1 MHITE
6 LSLLVLLQ
14 VIIYFSIEKKFL
26 KFILKAKLVD
36 KPGKNKIHK
45 IKSPLTGGP
54 LIFFSIIL
62 YMTLNSFNILESK
75 IVNEVLIIFI
85 IGIVFAF
92 FVGLIDDILH
102 IKAEKKLF
110 LITLFNILLFQ
121 SASFFKTNLLFF
133 ENYFFS
139 FELSLFSISLIFS
152 ILSFLAYH
160 YSLSILDGIDGLF
173 GCYAISFLIIILL
186 CFNMKIELRNFIYY
200 LIIFISFITFLN
212 LKKKLFFGN
221 SGSLMLAAFFPY
233 LILYLNTQK
242 ENSITSISFLSL
254 VLIPILDMVR
264 LFCIRLYLRKSPF
277 EKDLNHFHHILLQ
290 NGNLFMTISIYLVL
304 SFLPFILIINDY
316 LDPVFA
322 IIIQLISFFGLIYY
336 YSKNKL
342 VSF

>member
-1 MHITE
+1 MYITE

-14 VIIYFSIEKKFL
+14 VFIYFFIEKKFL
-26 KFILKAKLVD
+26 RLILISKLVD

-45 IKSPLTGGP
+45 KNIPLTGGP
-54 LIFFSIIL
+54 LIFVSIIF
-62 YMTLNSFNILESK
+62 YMLLNVFNILENK
-75 IVNEVLIIFI
+75 IINEVLLIFI
-85 IGIVFAF
+85 IGIFFAF

-121 SASFFKTNLLFF
+121 NISFFKTNVLFF

-186 CFNMKIELRNFIYY
+186 CFNMKIEIKNFIFYI
-200 LIIFISFITFLN
+200 IIFLLFITFLN

-233 LILYLNTQK
+233 LILYLNSQRD
-242 ENSITSISFLSL
+242 NSITSISYLSL
-254 VLIPILDMVR
+254 VLIPILDMIR
-264 LFCIRLYLRKSPF
+264 LFCLRLYSRKSPF
-277 EKDLNHFHHILLQ
+277 EKDLNHFHHIILQ
-290 NGNLFMTISIYLVL
+290 KSNLFFTISIYLLL
-304 SFLPFILIINDY
+304 SFLPFILVVYNY

-322 IIIQLISFFGLIYY
+322 IIIQITSFFGLIYY
-336 YSKNKL
+336 YLKK
-342 VSF
+342 